1 MSIYKKLQQKEL
13 SSTPIKVCVMGC
25 GRFGSMIIFQIKYIP
40 GMEVSVICDLN
51 IKRAITVASEAGI
64 SESNLK
70 VHGSVDSINDSIKK
84 NEVSI
89 VDDASIAVLSN
100 VDVVVEATG
109 NPLAGAHNAINAIQN
124 QKHVA
129 MVTVETDVLIGPAL
143 TKLASENNVVY
154 SLAYGDQPALI
165 EEMYDWAKSLGF
177 DVIAVG
183 KGTKHVDSYRF
194 ETPNNV
200 HKRYG
205 YTEKGFRESN
215 LNPKMYNSFLDGT
228 KSAIEMCAVS
238 NMTGL
243 IPDVPGMHFPSA
255 SITDLPN
262 LLIPEYDGGLL
273 KHDDGVVEVISC
285 LNPDGTEIKN
295 SLRWGVFIVISI
307 DNSYI
312 LDCIHE
318 YGVIMNE
325 SKKYAAVYRPFHFV
339 GMETPITISKAV
351 LYHEP
356 TGVSVSRV
364 ADVAAVTK
372 KNLDKGTVLDGE
384 GGYTTYGSLYKS
396 DDFDKQRLVPIGMV
410 DKVKLIRD
418 VLQNTPITLDDIKL
432 PEANILYNLRKDI
445 SKYNT
450 C

>member
-1 MSIYKKLQQKEL
+1 MSIRNFLQQKEL
-13 SSTPIKVCVMGC
+13 NGNPIKVCVIGS
-25 GRFGSMIIFQIKYIP
+25 GRFGGMIIFQIQHIP

-51 IKRAITVASEAGI
+51 IKRAINLASQAGI
-64 SESNLK
+64 AESNIK
-70 VHGSVDSINDSIKK
+70 THSSVDRINSSIKK

-89 VDDASIAVLSN
+89 VEDASLAVTSN

-109 NPLAGAHNAINAIQN
+109 NPLAGANNAINAIRN
-124 QKHVA
+124 GKHVT
-129 MVTVETDVLIGPAL
+129 MVTVETDVLIGPEL

-177 DVIAVG
+177 DVIAAG
-183 KGTKHVDSYRF
+183 KGTKHLDSYRF
-194 ETPNNV
+194 ETPDNAY
-200 HKRYG
+200 KRYG
-205 YTEKGFRESN
+205 YTKEEFKKAN

-255 SITDLPN
+255 RIDDLPD

-273 KHDDGVVEVISC
+273 NHDNGVVEVISC
-285 LNPDGTEIKN
+285 LNQDGSEIQN

-312 LDCIHE
+312 LQCIDE
-318 YGVIMNE
+318 YGVIMNK
-325 SKKYAAVYRPFHFV
+325 SKKYAAIYRPFHFV

-351 LYHEP
+351 LYHEA
-356 TGVSVSRV
+356 TGVSLTRV
-364 ADVAAVTK
+364 ADVAAVAK
-372 KNLDKGTVLDGE
+372 KNLSAGSILDGE
-384 GGYTTYGSLYKS
+384 GGYTTYGSLFKA
-396 DDFDKQRLVPIGMV
+396 DDFDKNRLVPIGLL
-410 DKVKLIRD
+410 DKVKLTKNVDKNR
-418 VLQNTPITLDDIKL
+418 PITLDDIKL
-432 PEANILYNLRKDI
+432 PESNTLYNLRKNI
-445 SKYNT
+445 
-450 C
+450 CAIQ